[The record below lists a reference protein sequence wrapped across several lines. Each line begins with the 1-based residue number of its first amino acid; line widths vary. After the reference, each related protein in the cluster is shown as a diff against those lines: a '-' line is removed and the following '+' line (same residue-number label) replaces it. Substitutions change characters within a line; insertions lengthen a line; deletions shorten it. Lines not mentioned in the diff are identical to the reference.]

1 MLIQLTAHHPPTNH
15 WLSSPLPLV
24 SFPLQPGCPP
34 QSSFPVL
41 PPPLAILPTP
51 NCLSFS
57 LAVLPT
63 SPLTVLPPGCPPHS
77 PLAVLL
83 TPHWLSSRSPL
94 TVRPAPHW
102 LSSPHHIGCTPLSS
116 LTVLPTPH
124 WLSSPH
130 HTGCTPRSSLTV
142 LPTPH

>member
-1 MLIQLTAHHPPTNH
+1 MLVQLSAHHPPTNH

-34 QSSFPVL
+34 QSSFPVIRTPHWLSSHTQL
-41 PPPLAILPTP
+41 PVLLTGCPPY
-51 NCLSFS
+51 FS
-57 LAVLPT
+57 T
-63 SPLTVLPPGCPPHS
+63 GFSPPGCPPHS

-102 LSSPHHIGCTPLSS
+102 LSSPHHIGCTPRSS
-116 LTVLPTPH
+116 VTVLPIPY